1 MSRISVALNVLPR
14 NVKVNTL
21 PRSCSCSL
29 LRPTLL
35 ARNGWLRV
43 NLRDCVRFALSRKDV
58 FLFLFLL
65 LFLLSSKLTSF
76 VIFPF
81 FLFYQI
87 CTRYNFQSRYN

>member
-29 LRPTLL
+29 LPTLL

-65 LFLLSSKLTSF
+65 LFFTF
-76 VIFPF
+76 VEVNLVRDFSF